1 MFVRPVQRHRQ
12 SRPYHEPTARRGAA
26 IVEFAIVAPLLF
38 MLVLGC
44 IEFGRAMMVSELAIS
59 AARTGCRL
67 GVLAGKSNSDI
78 TTAVKDFLTEAGLK
92 SGEAA
97 VLVNGNQIDAG
108 RAIRGDKIEVTV
120 SLPMD
125 QNSWL
130 PKLSYLNGATLSGSI
145 VMRRE

>member
-1 MFVRPVQRHRQ
+1 ARVKRNPKPT
-12 SRPYHEPTARRGAA
+12 PYHEPMGRRGGA
-26 IVEFAIVAPLLF
+26 IVEFAIGAPLLF

-97 VLVNGNQIDAG
+97 VLVNGNQTDAG

-130 PKLSYLNGATLSGSI
+130 PKLSY
-145 VMRRE
+145 